1 MTESE
6 GRPSPGLDRRDFMA
20 TMAGVAASAWVAAD
34 PEVLRVTAAFAA
46 QGPAKP
52 GAPARYQVLTAAQ
65 VRELD
70 AVTST
75 IVPTDDT
82 PGAREARVVRFIDRS
97 LATWAKDQKPQMVE
111 ALKALGD
118 FVAAQ
123 RNGNR
128 SFAAIPAAERTKVLE
143 AFEQAH
149 GAEFNGGFWFPT
161 MSGMF
166 SDPSYGGNFNKVGW
180 SLMGFRDQ
188 FSWAAPFGYYDR
200 G

>member
-1 MTESE
+1 MTENERKAST
-6 GRPSPGLDRRDFMA
+6 GLDRRDFMA
-20 TMAGVAASAWVAAD
+20 TMAGVAVSAWVAAD
-34 PEVLRVTAAFAA
+34 PEVLRATAAFAA

-52 GAPARYQVLTAAQ
+52 GAPVRYQVLTPAQ

-75 IVPTDDT
+75 IVPTDGT

-97 LATWAKDQKPQMVE
+97 LATWAKNQKPQLE
-111 ALKALGD
+111 GALKVLGD
-118 FVAAQ
+118 FIAAQ
-123 RNGNR
+123 RSGNR

-166 SDPSYGGNFNKVGW
+166 SNPSYGGNFNKVGW

-188 FSWAAPFGYYDR
+188 FSWSAPFGYYDR

>member
-1 MTESE
+1 MTEK
-6 GRPSPGLDRRDFMA
+6 GNSPLGRRDFVA
-20 TMAGVAASAWVAAD
+20 TLGGVAASAWVAAN
-34 PEVLRVTAAFAA
+34 PESLRAAAAFAA
-46 QGPAKP
+46 QAGTQV
-52 GAPARYQVLTAAQ
+52 RYQVLTPAQ

-97 LATWAKDQKPQMVE
+97 LATWAKDQKPQIE
-111 ALKALGD
+111 AALKVLSD

-128 SFAAIPAAERTKVLE
+128 SFAAIPATERTKVLE

-149 GAEFNGGFWFPT
+149 GAEFSGAFWFPT

-166 SDPSYGGNFNKVGW
+166 SNPSYGGNFNKVGW